1 MIEKW
6 RENLDNN
13 FVVEAVLTD
22 LSKAFDCIPQ
32 DLSIRKPSVSGIGR
46 DSLCYIYSYL
56 KHRKQYVQVNN
67 KQSKFDAIIFGVP

>member
-32 DLSIRKPSVSGIGR
+32 DLSIRKLSVSGIGR

-56 KHRKQYVQVNN
+56 KHRKQYDQVSN